1 MNENENIVTEQP
13 EQVEQVAEAPKTYTQ
28 EEVNDIVGRRLARQ
42 EAKLR
47 KETERKYGRLEE
59 VLKAGTG
66 KASVE
71 EMTDT
76 FTEFYTKKGIQ
87 IPQIPKYSE
96 RDIEVLAVA
105 EADEIIRGGFEDVVD
120 EVNRLADV
128 GVKNMTDRE
137 KAVFKRLAE
146 YRQSEERSRELSKRG
161 VTADVYN
168 SSDFKSFA
176 EKFSTRTPIS
186 EIYDLYNLKN
196 PKKEIRTMGSMKQNQ
211 SAGPKDFYTPDEIE
225 RLTEEDLDDP
235 KVWEAVRRS
244 MTGQ

>member
-28 EEVNDIVGRRLARQ
+28 EEVNDIVGRRLARH
-42 EAKLR
+42 EAKIR